1 MIFDEFMARFPDAR
15 RQGSGFQAKCP
26 AHEDNRASLGIN
38 QAQDGKILL
47 KCYAGC
53 TFDAI
58 VQALGIEKKDLMGGM
73 DFTSPYAVQPT
84 STYKTHA
91 ATPTATATQ
100 QQQPEKEIIYA
111 YRDEQGAL
119 LYQAVRLPG
128 KQFRQRKPNPE
139 GGWIW
144 SVDGVRRV
152 PYRLADIRNR
162 EGTVYIVEGEKD
174 ADTLA
179 SLGLIATTNVAGA
192 GKWTDELSMH
202 LQGRDVVILPDNDE
216 AGDNHAKK
224 VETSLNGIAA
234 SIKVVRLPGL
244 PPKGDVSDWLQK
256 GKTLADLLKVIERSH
271 TGPRIYSLQ
280 DAAESYLD
288 SLAAGKE
295 RLHSL
300 GMAQLDNAIGG
311 GVASGEMV
319 IIAAR
324 PSHGKSAMALQI
336 LDKATQAGHACLM
349 ISEEM
354 SRIAIG
360 KRTVT
365 YASEIHQEDW
375 MRDMEAVKRD
385 VSEHFKGRDKCM
397 VVEACGTV
405 EAATD
410 QIRKAVD
417 TMGVKYVAV
426 DYIQILGGKGVD
438 TRTRI
443 NYTSNKLREVA
454 NETGIV
460 LIALAQL
467 KRDVE
472 GRDKFMPRASD
483 LKESGQLEQ
492 DADVILMAC
501 WPHRFDMKQPANKYL
516 IFTVKNR
523 NREIRKGL
531 VECEFV
537 PSRQQFRQ
545 EPPAN
550 YNHDLSEFNDIDDS
564 RW

>member
-1 MIFDEFMARFPDAR
+1 MMLEEFISHVQDAR
-15 RQGSGFQAKCP
+15 RQGSGYVAKCP
-26 AHEDNRASLGIN
+26 AHEDNKASLGIN

-58 VQALGIEKKDLMGGM
+58 VQELGIEKKELMGGH
-73 DFTSPYAVQPT
+73 DFTSTPYSPSPSRQTVSAQPAKEQPT
-84 STYKTHA
+84 EL
-91 ATPTATATQ
+91 
-100 QQQPEKEIIYA
+100 EKEVVYS
-111 YRDEQGAL
+111 YRDELGFL

-128 KQFRQRKPNPE
+128 KKFTQRRPNPD

-144 SVDGVRRV
+144 SVKDVRKV
-152 PYRLADIRNR
+152 PYRLAEIRNQ
-162 EGTVYIVEGEKD
+162 EGVVYIVEGEKD
-174 ADTLA
+174 ADRLT

-202 LQGRDVVILPDNDE
+202 LKDRDVVILPDNDE
-216 AGDNHAKK
+216 PGEDHAKK
-224 VETSLNGIAA
+224 VEQSLNGIAK
-234 SIKVVRLPGL
+234 SVKIVRLPGL
-244 PPKGDVSDWLQK
+244 PPKGDVSDFLNK
-256 GKTLADLLKVIERSH
+256 GKTLQDLLKAIEKTH
-271 TGPRIYSLQ
+271 VGPRIYTLQ
-280 DAAESYLD
+280 EAADSYLD
-288 SLAAGKE
+288 SLAAGRE
-295 RLHSL
+295 QLYSL
-300 GMAQLDNAIGG
+300 GMKQLDNAVGG
-311 GVASGEMV
+311 GVASGEMI

-336 LDKATQAGHACLM
+336 LDKATQEGHTCLM

-365 YASEIHQEDW
+365 YVSDIHQEDW
-375 MRDMEAVKRD
+375 MRDMENVKRQ
-385 VSEHFKGRDKCM
+385 VASHFKQRDKCV
-397 VVEACGTV
+397 VVESCGTV
-405 EAATD
+405 EAAAD
-410 QIRKAVD
+410 QIRRAVD

-426 DYIQILGGKGVD
+426 DYIQILGGKGSD

-454 NETGIV
+454 NETGVV

-472 GRDKFMPRASD
+472 QRKEFIPLASD

-501 WPHRFDMKQPANKYL
+501 WPHRFDMKQPANEYL
-516 IFTVKNR
+516 IFVVKNR
-523 NREIRKGL
+523 NREIVKGL
-531 VECEFV
+531 VKCDFI
-537 PSRQQFRQ
+537 PSRQQFQQ
-545 EPPAN
+545 ELPKN
-550 YNHDLSEFNDIDDS
+550 YNHDLAQFNSDSE
-564 RW
+564 W